1 MASSIIY
8 DNGYVTI
15 DKKDTN
21 TYEFIF
27 ENGIEYEIQSRSYEL
42 EKYTKNVEEKDSAI
56 HVTLHLESVQT
67 LSQLLSHK
75 KGVLGYDDCVEM
87 VQSMGTQLQYLEEG
101 SKDGSYVFASLFS
114 DNIIVLNDTK
124 YIYLSNKELFQVNR
138 ENEISIN
145 YPLQKNDFMSP
156 ELQNIKDI
164 PTMIHKNSWM
174 FSFASI
180 ISLCLTVNK
189 ESYLNKTYGNKEH
202 VLQSI
207 EQLPLYYMLLRC
219 FNEIPKKRN
228 LIYV

>member
-1 MASSIIY
+1 MASATIY
-8 DNGYVTI
+8 DNGYVSI
-15 DKKDTN
+15 HKKETN
-21 TYEFIF
+21 TYEFVF
-27 ENGIEYEIQSRSYEL
+27 ENSREYNIQSESYGL
-42 EKYTKNVEEKDSAI
+42 EKYTKKIQEKGSTI

-67 LSQLLSHK
+67 ISQLLSHK
-75 KGVLGYDDCVEM
+75 KDVLGYDDCLEM
-87 VQSMGTQLQYLEEG
+87 VHSMGTQLQNLEDG
-101 SKDGSYVFASLFS
+101 SKDESYVFASLFS

-138 ENEISIN
+138 ENQIPIS

-156 ELQNIKDI
+156 ELQNIISI
-164 PTMIHKNSWM
+164 PVMIHKNSWM

-180 ISLCLTVNK
+180 ISLCLTGNK
-189 ESYLNKTYGNKEH
+189 ESYENKTYENKKH

-219 FNEIPKKRN
+219 FNEVPKKRV